1 MRGVMPPGALLTSGT
16 MRVSLSP
23 TLRRKRLA
31 VISPMTMP
39 DSPGFSSSRSP
50 CTMCLPMMET
60 LVSCWGSMPL
70 ICTGCIMPL
79 NESMPSSSAKGTA
92 PTTSGCFM
100 AASATRRQSSR
111 GCSAL
116 RVAWETM
123 PRMRELI
130 SFWKPFMT
138 ESTTIMASTPR
149 ARPSIEV
156 SEMKEM

>member
-1 MRGVMPPGALLTSGT
+1 
-16 MRVSLSP
+16 
-23 TLRRKRLA
+23 
-31 VISPMTMP
+31 
-39 DSPGFSSSRSP
+39 
-50 CTMCLPMMET
+50 
-60 LVSCWGSMPL
+60 
-70 ICTGCIMPL
+70 
-79 NESMPSSSAKGTA
+79 
-92 PTTSGCFM
+92 M
-100 AASATRRQSSR
+100 AASATRCQSSS